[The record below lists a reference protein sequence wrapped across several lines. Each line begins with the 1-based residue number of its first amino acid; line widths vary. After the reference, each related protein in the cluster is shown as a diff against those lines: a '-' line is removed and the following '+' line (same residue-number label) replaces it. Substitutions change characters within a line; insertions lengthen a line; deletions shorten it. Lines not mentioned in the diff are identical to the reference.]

1 MEKIIEI
8 VEEIV
13 KDENIVDN
21 KKKIKH
27 FKKKYPEEFKLY
39 PNILEKS
46 CEKDFDIEKLKWMIE
61 IQKKISSKEITS
73 HNANI
78 EVGERLVNEYIKPK
92 LDKDK

>member
-13 KDENIVDN
+13 KDENIVDQ
-21 KKKIKH
+21 KKKIK
-27 FKKKYPEEFKLY
+27 FYKKKYPEEFKVF
-39 PNILEKS
+39 PKILENS
-46 CEKDFDIEKLKWMIE
+46 CEKDFDVDKLKWMIE
-61 IQKKISSKEITS
+61 MQKKISSKELTS

-92 LDKDK
+92 LNNDG